1 MPFYLWVKKWQKWH
15 NGKLKDDIMIELCP
29 TCHVLLGNFR
39 QKKSPLLKSED
50 SFKKVRIS
58 FLKF

>member
-50 SFKKVRIS
+50 SLKKI
-58 FLKF
+58 